1 MYKVG
6 ILTERVIVFAVDI
19 DNDLYRKA
27 KIAGPVIGREANLK
41 AAAKL
46 ALADPQESDANTMF
60 EAVKKY
66 DELKKKGYSVSVATI
81 TGAEKEG
88 YAADS
93 AVARQ
98 IDLVLDKFKADFC
111 VLVTDGASDMRVL
124 PILKTRIKVNSV
136 DFVRI
141 HQAEALEGTYFTI
154 FEKLKE
160 PHYARIVF
168 GIPAVLLLLF
178 ALSYYFN
185 YGWQLPAALIGIYL
199 ISKGFGIEDSL
210 VNSFKGFGFSV
221 ERMSFVF
228 YTSSIIF
235 FLISLI
241 IGYGAY
247 TSAASTT
254 TNPLVLS
261 SYALEG
267 FLILFPISLVLYLIG
282 RVLDMENKRMR
293 YRAIMQGT
301 YMGYG
306 IITIAIIYLAT
317 AWIIGQLYFWQFI
330 LFSTIVIIFGYL
342 VSKTSNVLRSRAI
355 RRSRIKDK
363 HVINDI
369 GAYVGKVTAVDTKR
383 GIMMI
388 KTDYGNV
395 IRYDIDRIT
404 SISDR
409 IIVK

>member
-1 MYKVG
+1 M
-6 ILTERVIVFAVDI
+6 LAVDI

-27 KIAGPVIGREANLK
+27 RVAGPVIGREANLR

-46 ALADPQESDANTMF
+46 ALADPQEADANTMF

-66 DELKKKGYSVSVATI
+66 DELKKRGHSVSVATI

-98 IDLVLDKFKADFC
+98 IDLVLDRFKADSC

-136 DFVRI
+136 DIVRI
-141 HQAEALEGTYFTI
+141 HQAEALEGAYFTI

-185 YGWQLPAALIGIYL
+185 YGWQLPAALIGVYL
-199 ISKGFGIEDSL
+199 IAKGFGVEDSL
-210 VNSFKGFGFSV
+210 VNSFRGLGFSV
-221 ERMSFVF
+221 ERMSFIF
-228 YTSSIIF
+228 YTSAIVF
-235 FLISLI
+235 FIISLI

-247 TSAASTT
+247 TSALSTT
-254 TNPLVLS
+254 RNQLVLS
-261 SYALEG
+261 AYALEG
-267 FLILFPISLVLYLIG
+267 FLILFPVSLVLYLIG

-301 YMGYG
+301 YTGYG
-306 IITIAIIYLAT
+306 IITIAIIYLAS

-330 LFSTIVIIFGYL
+330 IFSAIVIVLGYL
-342 VSKTSNVLRSRAI
+342 VSKLSSTLRSRAI
-355 RRSRIKDK
+355 KRSKMKDK

-369 GAYVGKVTAVDTKR
+369 GAYVGKVTAVDPKR

-395 IRYDIDRIT
+395 IRYDVDRIT